1 MKKREYID
9 SVHFYGIIW
18 CILALVVFLMV
29 PTAMCLHFGVWP
41 EAGIV
46 LKGLGSVA
54 ILFYPTAVIE
64 VVSYAPLLGAGG
76 TYLSFITGIITNLKM
91 PCALNAMENAKVRA
105 NSEEGEV
112 ISTIAIATSAI
123 VTTIVIAIFVVIFAF
138 IPSFK
143 DLVSQENS
151 AWSMT
156 FKQVTLTIFGSLAAT
171 YFVKHWKIA
180 IFPIAAVSII
190 LIFAG
195 TLPVG
200 TLIFVGVALSL
211 IGAQVMY
218 KMKIVGHDDEKKGT
232 KKADAE

>member
-1 MKKREYID
+1 MKKREYMD
-9 SVHFYGIIW
+9 SVHFYGRIW

-29 PTAMCLHFGVWP
+29 PTAICMHFGVWP
-41 EAGIV
+41 EAGVV

-64 VVSYAPLLGAGG
+64 VISYTPLLGAGG
-76 TYLSFITGIITNLKM
+76 TYLSFITGNITNLKM

-123 VTTIVIAIFVVIFAF
+123 VTTVVIAIFVVIFAF

-143 DLVSQENS
+143 ELVSQENS

-218 KMKIVGHDDEKKGT
+218 KLKIVGHDDEKKT
-232 KKADAE
+232 KEA

>member
-9 SVHFYGIIW
+9 SVHFYGRIW

-76 TYLSFITGIITNLKM
+76 TYLSFITGNITNLKM

-123 VTTIVIAIFVVIFAF
+123 VTTIVIAVFVVIFAF

-180 IFPIAAVSII
+180 IFPIAAVSIV

-218 KMKIVGHDDEKKGT
+218 KLKIVGHDDGKKEAGT
-232 KKADAE
+232 ADAK

>member
-9 SVHFYGIIW
+9 SVHFYGRIW

-54 ILFYPTAVIE
+54 VLFYPTAVIE

-76 TYLSFITGIITNLKM
+76 TYLSFITGNITNLKM

-143 DLVSQENS
+143 DLVSQENP

>member
-1 MKKREYID
+1 MKKREYMD
-9 SVHFYGIIW
+9 SVHFYGRIW

-29 PTAMCLHFGVWP
+29 PTAICMHFGVWP
-41 EAGIV
+41 EAGVV

-64 VVSYAPLLGAGG
+64 VISYTPLLGAGG
-76 TYLSFITGIITNLKM
+76 TYLSFITGNITNLKM

-123 VTTIVIAIFVVIFAF
+123 VTTVVIAVFVVIFAF

-218 KMKIVGHDDEKKGT
+218 KLKIVGHDDEKKA
-232 KKADAE
+232 KEA

>member
-1 MKKREYID
+1 MKKREYMD
-9 SVHFYGIIW
+9 SVHFYGRIW

-29 PTAMCLHFGVWP
+29 PTAICMHFGVWP
-41 EAGIV
+41 EAGVV

-64 VVSYAPLLGAGG
+64 VISYTPLLGAGG
-76 TYLSFITGIITNLKM
+76 TYLSFITGNITNLKM

-123 VTTIVIAIFVVIFAF
+123 VTTVVIAIFVVIFAF

-143 DLVSQENS
+143 ELVSQENS

-218 KMKIVGHDDEKKGT
+218 KLKIVGHDEEKKA
-232 KKADAE
+232 KEA

>member
-1 MKKREYID
+1 MKKRDYMD
-9 SVHFYGIIW
+9 SVHFYGRIW
-18 CILALVVFLMV
+18 CILALTVFLMV

-41 EAGIV
+41 EAAVV

-64 VVSYAPLLGAGG
+64 VISYTPLLGAGG
-76 TYLSFITGIITNLKM
+76 TYLSFITGNITNLKM
-91 PCALNAMENAKVRA
+91 PCALSAMENAKVRA

-123 VTTIVIAIFVVIFAF
+123 VTTIVIAVFVVIFAF

-171 YFVKHWKIA
+171 YLVKHWKIA
-180 IFPIAAVSII
+180 IFPIAAVSVI

-211 IGAQVMY
+211 IGAQVMF
-218 KMKIVGHDDEKKGT
+218 KLKIVGHDDEKKAT
-232 KKADAE
+232 EK

>member
-1 MKKREYID
+1 MKKREYMD
-9 SVHFYGIIW
+9 SVHFYGRIW

-29 PTAMCLHFGVWP
+29 PTAICMHFGVWP
-41 EAGIV
+41 EAGVV

-64 VVSYAPLLGAGG
+64 VISYTPLLGAGG
-76 TYLSFITGIITNLKM
+76 TYLSFITGNITNLKM

-123 VTTIVIAIFVVIFAF
+123 VTTVVIAVFVVIFAF

-143 DLVSQENS
+143 ELVSQENS

-171 YFVKHWKIA
+171 YFVKHWKIS
-180 IFPIAAVSII
+180 IFPIAVLSII

-218 KMKIVGHDDEKKGT
+218 KLKIVGHDDEKKA
-232 KKADAE
+232 KEA

>member
-9 SVHFYGIIW
+9 SVHFYGRIW

-76 TYLSFITGIITNLKM
+76 TYLSFITGNITNLKM

>member
-1 MKKREYID
+1 MKKREYMD
-9 SVHFYGIIW
+9 SVHFYGRIW

-29 PTAMCLHFGVWP
+29 PTAICMHFGVWP
-41 EAGIV
+41 EAGVV

-64 VVSYAPLLGAGG
+64 VISYTPLLGAGG
-76 TYLSFITGIITNLKM
+76 TYLSFITGNITNLKM

-123 VTTIVIAIFVVIFAF
+123 VTTVVIAIFVVIFAF

-143 DLVSQENS
+143 ELVSQENS

-218 KMKIVGHDDEKKGT
+218 KLKIVGHDDEKKA
-232 KKADAE
+232 KEA

>member
-9 SVHFYGIIW
+9 SVHFYGRIW

-76 TYLSFITGIITNLKM
+76 TYLSFITGNITNLKM

-171 YFVKHWKIA
+171 YFVKHWKIT

>member
-1 MKKREYID
+1 MD
-9 SVHFYGIIW
+9 SVHFYGRIW
-18 CILALVVFLMV
+18 CILALAVFLMV
-29 PTAMCLHFGVWP
+29 PTAMCMHFKVWP

-64 VVSYAPLLGAGG
+64 VISYTPLLGAGG
-76 TYLSFITGIITNLKM
+76 TYLSFITGNITNLKM

-123 VTTIVIAIFVVIFAF
+123 VTTVVIAIFVVIFAF

-156 FKQVTLTIFGSLAAT
+156 FKQVTLTIFGALAAT

-180 IFPIAAVSII
+180 IFPIAAVSVI

-195 TLPVG
+195 TLPIG

-218 KMKIVGHDDEKKGT
+218 KLKLVGHEDEKN
-232 KKADAE
+232 AEKE

>member
-76 TYLSFITGIITNLKM
+76 TYLSFITGNITNLKM

-171 YFVKHWKIA
+171 YFAKHWKIA

>member
-1 MKKREYID
+1 MKKREYMD
-9 SVHFYGIIW
+9 SVHFYGRIW

-29 PTAMCLHFGVWP
+29 PTAICMHFGVWP
-41 EAGIV
+41 EAGVV

-64 VVSYAPLLGAGG
+64 VISYTPLLGAGG
-76 TYLSFITGIITNLKM
+76 TYLSFITGNITNLKM

-123 VTTIVIAIFVVIFAF
+123 VTTVVIAVFVVIFAF

-143 DLVSQENS
+143 ELVSQENS

-218 KMKIVGHDDEKKGT
+218 KLKIVGHDDEKKA
-232 KKADAE
+232 KEA

>member
-9 SVHFYGIIW
+9 SVHFYGRIW

-76 TYLSFITGIITNLKM
+76 TYLSFITGNITNLKM

-171 YFVKHWKIA
+171 YFAKHWKIA

>member
-9 SVHFYGIIW
+9 SVHFYGRIW

-76 TYLSFITGIITNLKM
+76 TYLSFITGNITNLKM

-123 VTTIVIAIFVVIFAF
+123 VTTIVIAVFVVIFAF

-180 IFPIAAVSII
+180 IFPIAAVSIV

-218 KMKIVGHDDEKKGT
+218 KLKIVGHDDEKKEAGT
-232 KKADAE
+232 ADAK

>member
-9 SVHFYGIIW
+9 SVHFYGRIW

-76 TYLSFITGIITNLKM
+76 TYLSFITGNITNLKM

-123 VTTIVIAIFVVIFAF
+123 VTTIVIAVFVVIFAF

-180 IFPIAAVSII
+180 IFPIAAVSIV

-218 KMKIVGHDDEKKGT
+218 KLKIVGHDDEKKEAKT
-232 KKADAE
+232 ADAK

>member
-9 SVHFYGIIW
+9 SVHFYGRIW

-29 PTAMCLHFGVWP
+29 PTAMCLHFGIWP
-41 EAGIV
+41 KAGIV

-64 VVSYAPLLGAGG
+64 VISYAPLLGAGG
-76 TYLSFITGIITNLKM
+76 TYLSFITGNITNLKM

-123 VTTIVIAIFVVIFAF
+123 VTTLVIAVFVVVFAF

-180 IFPIAAVSII
+180 IFPIAAVSIV

-218 KMKIVGHDDEKKGT
+218 KLKIVGHDEEKKA
-232 KKADAE
+232 KES